1 MAEKIGMG
9 AVGAVYKGI
18 SDTGEIVAIKQ
29 ISLHNIS
36 NEKLQSIETEIG
48 LLKKLNHE
56 NIVKY
61 KGHLFFNLEY
71 IKQKN

>member
-1 MAEKIGMG
+1 MG
-9 AVGAVYKGI
+9 AVGAVFKGV

-36 NEKLQSIETEIG
+36 TDKLGSIETEIN
-48 LLKKLNHE
+48 LLKKLNHP

-61 KGHLFFNLEY
+61 KGIYN
-71 IKQKN
+71 